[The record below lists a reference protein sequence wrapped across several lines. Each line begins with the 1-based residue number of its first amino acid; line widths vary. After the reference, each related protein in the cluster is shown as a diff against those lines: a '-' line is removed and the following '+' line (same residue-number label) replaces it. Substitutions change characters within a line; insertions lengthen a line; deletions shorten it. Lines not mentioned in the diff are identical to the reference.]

1 MPAIIWGDMSVKQR
15 RTKQKI
21 GRWIQAACLAAGLLN
36 IASAHAESSRATLTY
51 SWPTNAGPLDPRG
64 YSPNQMYAQAMV
76 YEPLVR
82 YTAAGSLEPW
92 LAKSWSI
99 SPDGKT
105 YTFELR
111 EGVTFSDGTPFDS
124 AAAKANLD
132 AVLANSKR
140 HQWMELVTTLERVEA
155 PDPQTLVLVLRHP
168 YYPTLLEL
176 AQVRPLRF
184 AAPHAKQGSPIGTGP
199 WKLVE
204 TRRGEYDRF
213 QRNEHYWGAKPAYET
228 VLVKVISDP
237 DSRAI
242 ALQTGE
248 LDLIQGA
255 EGEISP
261 GTFVRLREAGF
272 RAALSAPLA
281 TRTVAM
287 NTGRAPTNDLAVRQ
301 AINQAV
307 DKDTIIAKVLHGLEP
322 RADALFSNNMPYTD
336 IGLKA
341 LPFDPAAARRTLE
354 EAGWKPSSAKGPLLK
369 DGQPLSI
376 ELCFLGTSA
385 LQKSLAEVIQ
395 GELAKIGIE
404 VQLRAEEEGALVQR
418 QREGRFGMIF
428 ADTWGAP
435 YDPHSFISSMRYAGH
450 ADYMAQR
457 GLPMKDAIDRKI
469 ADVLASTQEQARA
482 EGYREIL
489 TTLQEQAVYLPI
501 SHLTAI
507 SVSRPVVEDV
517 EFGSTLFDVPFERMR
532 PVRGK
537 P

>member
-1 MPAIIWGDMSVKQR
+1 MKQSSVK
-15 RTKQKI
+15 KQLAL
-21 GRWIQAACLAAGLLN
+21 WIMGACLSIGTIPAYSATAAP
-36 IASAHAESSRATLTY
+36 TLTY

-82 YTAAGSLEPW
+82 YTAEGTLEPW
-92 LAKSWSI
+92 LATHWSI

-105 YTFELR
+105 YTFTLR
-111 EGVTFSDGTPFDS
+111 DHVQFSDGSPFNA

-132 AVLANSKR
+132 AVLANAKR
-140 HQWMELVTTLERVEA
+140 HQWMELVSTMDRVEA
-155 PDPQTLVLVLRHP
+155 PDEHTLVLHLKHP
-168 YYPTLLEL
+168 YYPTLMEL

-184 AAPHAKQGSPIGTGP
+184 AAPDAKPGTPVGTGP
-199 WKLVE
+199 WVLAQ

-213 QRNEHYWGAKPAYET
+213 ERNEHYWGAKPAYGA

-261 GTFVRLREAGF
+261 GTFVRLRDAGF
-272 RAALSAPLA
+272 NTAISAPLA

-287 NTGRAPTNDLAVRQ
+287 NTGQAPTNELVVRQ

-322 RADALFSNNMPYTD
+322 RADALFSSNMPYAN

-341 LPFDPAAARRTLE
+341 LPYDPDHARQALDA
-354 EAGWKPSSAKGPLLK
+354 AGWKIPAGKTVREK
-369 DGQPLSI
+369 DGQPLST
-376 ELCFLGTSA
+376 ELVFLGTSA
-385 LQKSLAEVIQ
+385 LQKSLAEIIQ
-395 GELAKIGIE
+395 GELAKVGIE
-404 VQLRAEEEGALVQR
+404 VKLRAEEEGSLVQR

-435 YDPHSFISSMRYAGH
+435 YDPHSFVSSMRYPGH

-457 GLPMKDAIDRKI
+457 GLPMKDQIDHTI
-469 ADVLASTQEQARA
+469 AEVLGQTDEAKRA

-489 TTLQEQAVYLPI
+489 TTLHDQAVYLPV
-501 SHLTAI
+501 SYLTAI
-507 SVSRPVVEDV
+507 SVSAKGVDNVQ
-517 EFGSTLFDVPFERMR
+517 FGSTLFDVPFEAMR
-532 PVRGK
+532 PATGK

>member
-1 MPAIIWGDMSVKQR
+1 MKQQWMKQALGHWALTAALMASLSGISGVQASEKSV
-15 RTKQKI
+15 
-21 GRWIQAACLAAGLLN
+21 
-36 IASAHAESSRATLTY
+36 LTY
-51 SWPTNAGPLDPRG
+51 SWPSNAGPLDPRG

-82 YTAAGSLEPW
+82 YTASGALEPW
-92 LAKSWSI
+92 LATHWSI
-99 SPDGKT
+99 SADGKT
-105 YTFELR
+105 YRFTLR
-111 EGVTFSDGTPFDS
+111 DGVTFSDGSAFDA

-132 AVLANSKR
+132 AVLTDTRR
-140 HQWMELVTTLERVEA
+140 HQWMELVSTVERVEA
-155 PDPQTLVLVLRHP
+155 PDPHTLVLVLKHP

-184 AAPHAKQGSPIGTGP
+184 AAAGAKPGSPVGTGP

-213 QRNEHYWGAKPAYET
+213 ERNEHYWGPQPAYSE

-242 ALQTGE
+242 ALQTGQ
-248 LDLIQGA
+248 LDLIQGS

-261 GTFVRLREAGF
+261 GTFVRLRDAGF
-272 RAALSAPLA
+272 QTAISAPLA

-287 NTGRAPTNDLAVRQ
+287 NTGLAPTNDLAVRQ
-301 AINQAV
+301 AINQAI
-307 DKDTIIAKVLHGLEP
+307 DKDTLIAKVMHGLEP
-322 RADALFSNNMPYTD
+322 RADTLFSSNMPYAD
-336 IGLKA
+336 LGLKA
-341 LPFDPAAARRTLE
+341 LPFDPAAARSTLE
-354 EAGWKPSSAKGPLLK
+354 AAGWKASSGNGQRFRL
-369 DGQPLSI
+369 GQPLSI

-385 LQKSLAEVIQ
+385 LQKSLAEIIQ
-395 GELAKIGIE
+395 GELAKVGIQ

-418 QREGRFGMIF
+418 QRDGRFGMIF

-435 YDPHSFISSMRYAGH
+435 YDPHSFVSSMRYAGH

-457 GLPMKDAIDRKI
+457 GLAMKDAIDARI
-469 ADVLASTQEQARA
+469 GQVLASTDEQARA
-482 EGYREIL
+482 EGYRDIL
-489 TTLQEQAVYLPI
+489 TTLHEQAVYLPI
-501 SHLTAI
+501 SYLTAI
-507 SVSRPVVEDV
+507 SVSRPTVEGV

-532 PVRGK
+532 PAREK